1 MRRSGLAVVLAVTL
15 FAPVAAKEQE
25 AAKVWRLGFLSPYS
39 ADYDA
44 TWRAAF
50 RNGLRDLGYVENK
63 NIVIEERHF
72 GGRHNA
78 VPALVEELVRLK
90 VDVFVVHPGLPSQ
103 IDAVRKASRP
113 IPIVFVA
120 NPDPVG
126 LGVVT
131 SLARPGGQVT
141 GVADQHG
148 DLVGK
153 RLELLKEVVPAISR
167 IAVLYNSTD
176 VSLRGL
182 KDTQAAATVLGLTV
196 VPVEIRTGP
205 GPADIDRAFT
215 TIRRERAEAL
225 NVLFGAAGVHPRHV
239 ADLAVKSRL
248 LTIGTGR
255 IFTESGYLMSY
266 GANFPDLYRRA
277 ATYID
282 KILKGAKPG
291 DLPVEQPTT
300 FELVI
305 NLKTAKALGLTIP
318 QSILVRA
325 DEVIQ

>member
-1 MRRSGLAVVLAVTL
+1 MRRIGLAVVLALGLVI
-15 FAPVAAKEQE
+15 APLAAQ
-25 AAKVWRLGFLSPYS
+25 AQQAKAPRV
-39 ADYDA
+39 
-44 TWRAAF
+44 
-50 RNGLRDLGYVENK
+50 GLL
-63 NIVIEERHF
+63 
-72 GGRHNA
+72 
-78 VPALVEELVRLK
+78 LK

-215 TIRRERAEAL
+215 TIRRERGGPE
-225 NVLFGAAGVHPRHV
+225 R
-239 ADLAVKSRL
+239 
-248 LTIGTGR
+248 
-255 IFTESGYLMSY
+255 
-266 GANFPDLYRRA
+266 
-277 ATYID
+277 
-282 KILKGAKPG
+282 
-291 DLPVEQPTT
+291 
-300 FELVI
+300 
-305 NLKTAKALGLTIP
+305 
-318 QSILVRA
+318 LVRRSGCSPAPRCRPRGQESAA
-325 DEVIQ
+325 DN